1 MLLYINYFSDN
12 NKSTMDTPTLPPI
25 LLQRIK
31 LLVSKNPVLSEQS
44 FTAHFFE
51 MFHEDLDPLAAGY
64 PSISSLLDTLASLKV
79 VNLTYGNFG
88 IIIKPS
94 LGTLKE
100 TRMMPREGSDLTE
113 LDNITTI
120 QHEECVFPP
129 KDCVLSHNLPV
140 EELPH
145 WMKEGETRMMPRE
158 GYDLTELVNITTIQ
172 HEECVFPPKDC
183 VLSQNLPVEEL
194 PQLMKEGETFPVVIT
209 QVESPTS
216 INYDKMDKMVAE
228 EMRYINGKQLW
239 EQSKS
244 NVAILWKERVQK
256 RGEGDSA

>member
-12 NKSTMDTPTLPPI
+12 NNSTMDTPALPPI

-31 LLVSKNPVLSEQS
+31 LLVSKHPVLSEQS
-44 FTAHFFE
+44 FTAYFFE
-51 MFHEDLDPLAAGY
+51 MFHEDLDPVAAGH
-64 PSISSLLDTLASLKV
+64 PSISSLLYTLACLKV
-79 VNLTYGNFG
+79 VHLTYGNFG
-88 IIIKPS
+88 MIIKPS

-100 TRMMPREGSDLTE
+100 TRKAREGFDLTE
-113 LDNITTI
+113 LDNITTF
-120 QHEECVFPP
+120 QHEESVSLPM
-129 KDCVLSHNLPV
+129 DCVLSHNLPV

-145 WMKEGETRMMPRE
+145 WMKEGETRMMTRE
-158 GYDLTELVNITTIQ
+158 GYDLTELVNITT
-172 HEECVFPPKDC
+172 
-183 VLSQNLPVEEL
+183 SQNLPVEEL

-256 RGEGDSA
+256 SGEGDSA

>member
-1 MLLYINYFSDN
+1 MYITKAYIFSVRALYVGDLDIMLLYINYFSDN
-12 NKSTMDTPTLPPI
+12 NNSTMDTPALPPI

-31 LLVSKNPVLSEQS
+31 LLVSKHPVLSEQS

-79 VNLTYGNFG
+79 VHLTYGNFG

-145 WMKEGETRMMPRE
+145 WMKEGEIFRSFAQILM
-158 GYDLTELVNITTIQ
+158 TEM
-172 HEECVFPPKDC
+172 FRK
-183 VLSQNLPVEEL
+183 
-194 PQLMKEGETFPVVIT
+194 
-209 QVESPTS
+209 
-216 INYDKMDKMVAE
+216 Y
-228 EMRYINGKQLW
+228 R
-239 EQSKS
+239 
-244 NVAILWKERVQK
+244 
-256 RGEGDSA
+256 

>member
-79 VNLTYGNFG
+79 VNLTYRNFG

-145 WMKEGETRMMPRE
+145 WMKEGETRMMTRE
-158 GYDLTELVNITTIQ
+158 GYDLTELVNITT
-172 HEECVFPPKDC
+172 
-183 VLSQNLPVEEL
+183 SQNLPVEEL

-228 EMRYINGKQLW
+228 EMGYINGKQLW